1 MKRKKHKPFEGN
13 IKADSAYDPFPKTGL
28 VKQFEPNI
36 RGVVGEF
43 AKHYPQVRYQDFLF
57 GAVELANPE

>member
-28 VKQFEPNI
+28 DDRFHEPDH
-36 RGVVGEF
+36 GTGDLLVDSSF
-43 AKHYPQVRYQDFLF
+43 AVR
-57 GAVELANPE
+57 